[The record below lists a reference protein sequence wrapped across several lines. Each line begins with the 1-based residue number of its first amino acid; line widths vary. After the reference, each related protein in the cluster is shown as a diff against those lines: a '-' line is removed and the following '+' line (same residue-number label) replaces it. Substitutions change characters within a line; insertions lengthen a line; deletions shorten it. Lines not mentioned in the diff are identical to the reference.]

1 MEFILIPFAV
11 AIIGSLFLQEVLMD
25 DFDLDMLER
34 EMDAMTREMSAEEIA
49 EMEREIKNGFDF
61 GQTFEEIFGG

>member
-1 MEFILIPFAV
+1 
-11 AIIGSLFLQEVLMD
+11 MD

-61 GQTFEEIFGG
+61 GQTFKEIFGD

>member
-1 MEFILIPFAV
+1 
-11 AIIGSLFLQEVLMD
+11 MD

-34 EMDAMTREMSAEEIA
+34 EVDAMTQEMSAEEIA

>member
-1 MEFILIPFAV
+1 
-11 AIIGSLFLQEVLMD
+11 MD

-34 EMDAMTREMSAEEIA
+34 EVDAMTQEMSAEEIA
-49 EMEREIKNGFDF
+49 EMEREVKTVFDF